1 MICFSSCIWGFL
13 SANFCLIVQDVRY
26 LTVLSIHVLTIWPL
40 RSKLGLWRFKHE
52 FHWLCIWY
60 SNCELN
66 HIISWN
72 LFAFLLFSNGVWF
85 YLLFLVFPFMGCL
98 SIVLWFLDFFAF
110 LIHFLCMGLCF
121 FNILLSYLSKK
132 KFLESFSLATFCQYV
147 NLLMKIAWDF
157 QICYFITED
166 VLFTFHIFSCLILIF
181 EQYAIKWLVNS
192 IDYWMPMLGLFSTTE
207 TYIWC
212 TCFTCFVG

>member
-1 MICFSSCIWGFL
+1 MHLVLKLWVESYNFLKSFFFSTLLEWCLVLPSFSCISLYGLLEHCTLISWF
-13 SANFCLIVQDVRY
+13 FCLFNTFPMYGAVFFQY
-26 LTVLSIHVLTIWPL
+26 TF
-40 RSKLGLWRFKHE
+40 KL
-52 FHWLCIWY
+52 
-60 SNCELN
+60 
-66 HIISWN
+66 
-72 LFAFLLFSNGVWF
+72 
-85 YLLFLVFPFMGCL
+85 
-98 SIVLWFLDFFAF
+98 
-110 LIHFLCMGLCF
+110 LI
-121 FNILLSYLSKK
+121 KK

>member
-40 RSKLGLWRFKHE
+40 CFELGIWRFKHE
-52 FHWLCIWY
+52 FDWLCIWY

-66 HIISWN
+66 HIISWKFFIGN
-72 LFAFLLFSNGVWF
+72 I
-85 YLLFLVFPFMGCL
+85 L
-98 SIVLWFLDFFAF
+98 SICQSVD
-110 LIHFLCMGLCF
+110 
-121 FNILLSYLSKK
+121 
-132 KFLESFSLATFCQYV
+132 EDSLRLP
-147 NLLMKIAWDF
+147 NLLLYNWR
-157 QICYFITED
+157 CSLY
-166 VLFTFHIFSCLILIF
+166 FSCLILIF
-181 EQYAIKWLVNS
+181 EQYAIKWLVIS